1 MPNNSIDPAWVFG
14 IFGWLGWLT
23 DRLLQIVSKKRISLS
38 LSFENGELFILN
50 AGNESLELV
59 KLNVELIDFSVKP
72 KFAKKI
78 SVLYPLGFTILPN
91 ERKLLLRI
99 DDNIVAAI
107 EDINAIYDSAF
118 KAAGDGP
125 HPMLCS
131 IIFHLHYTKIPGK
144 VQKQKAFDR
153 YIYGRREIGWRI
165 EYSPYHFE
173 RHKPIWRKIAS
184 SSILRALLHPI
195 SSYKNRKNRK
205 YTQLILDAFGIF
217 ICLDQKT
224 LTTDKAKIEM
234 EKLIKKVPKNRH
246 DDFLNAFGSTLKSL
260 LNSRVD

>member
-23 DRLLQIVSKKRISLS
+23 DRLLQIISKKKISLS

-50 AGNESLELV
+50 SGKESLDLV
-59 KLNVELIDFSVKP
+59 SLTVELIDFSVKP

-78 SVLYPLGFTILPN
+78 PILCPLGFTIMPN
-91 ERKLLLRI
+91 DRKLLLRI
-99 DDNIVAAI
+99 DDNIVSAI
-107 EDINAIYDSAF
+107 EEINAVYDLGF
-118 KAAGDGP
+118 KAAGQGLQ
-125 HPMLCS
+125 PMLCS
-131 IIFHLHYTKIPGK
+131 IIFHLHYTKLPGK
-144 VQKQKAFDR
+144 LQKKKTFER
-153 YIYGRREIGWRI
+153 YIYGRRNMGWRI

-173 RHKPIWRKIAS
+173 RHKPFWRKISLS
-184 SSILRALLHPI
+184 SSLSVLLHPI
-195 SSYKNRKNRK
+195 SFYKNRKNRK

-234 EKLIKKVPKNRH
+234 ENLIKKVPKNRH
-246 DDFLNAFGSTLKSL
+246 DNFLNAFGSTLKSL